1 MEKNVMQATKNTL
14 TAIKNNRKEY
24 DDQFAQLTRYVLL

>member
-24 DDQFAQLTRYVLL
+24 DYQLVLLTRSVLL

>member
-24 DDQFAQLTRYVLL
+24 AMNFWLILFSL

>member
-1 MEKNVMQATKNTL
+1 MQATKNTL

-24 DDQFAQLTRYVLL
+24 AINFSLIMFSL